1 MILCYTH
8 RSMSYPGIIRDAS
21 SNSRWEQMQRQTP
34 RQYMEIESN
43 LEVSIKPVPSELRES
58 CGRKGRKS

>member
-1 MILCYTH
+1 
-8 RSMSYPGIIRDAS
+8 MSYPGIIREAS

-58 CGRKGRKS
+58 CGRKGRKL